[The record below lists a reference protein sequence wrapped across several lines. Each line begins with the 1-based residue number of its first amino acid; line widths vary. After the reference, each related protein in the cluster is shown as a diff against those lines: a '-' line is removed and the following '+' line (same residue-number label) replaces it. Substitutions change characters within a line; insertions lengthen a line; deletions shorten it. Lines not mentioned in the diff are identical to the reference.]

1 MELKKLTYKDA
12 GVDIDSAEETVR
24 SITSK
29 VQSTYIPGVISGV
42 GKFGGMFEIPIQ
54 EYKNP
59 VLVSSMDGVG
69 TKLKVAILM
78 QQYDTIGE
86 DLVNHCIN
94 DILTSGAK
102 PLYFLDYLSLGK
114 LDSKIVKE
122 IVTGMS
128 NACKQSSCAL
138 IGGETAEMP
147 DLYQPGDFDIAGTI
161 VGIVEKSKIIDG
173 SNIVEGDA
181 VIGLASNGL
190 HTNGYSLA
198 RKILFGYGGKT
209 IHDRYGGIEGT
220 IGEELL
226 RIHKNYFS
234 VVSSILNHHDIH
246 GMAHI
251 TGGGI
256 VGNIKRILPRGPTLK
271 INWTSWQRPQ
281 IFKLLQKLRN
291 VPEDDMR
298 RTFNLGIGYVL
309 VVANNDVD
317 TLVGALK
324 NLGEE
329 CYQIGRIV

>member
-12 GVDIDSAEETVR
+12 GVDIDSAEESVR
-24 SITSK
+24 SITSI
-29 VQSTYIPGVISGV
+29 VQSTNIPGVISGI
-42 GKFGGMFEIPIQ
+42 GQFGGMFEIPIHDY
-54 EYKNP
+54 EKP

-69 TKLKVAILM
+69 TKLKVAIM
-78 QQYDTIGE
+78 MARFDSIGV
-86 DLVNHCIN
+86 DLVNHCVN

-102 PLYFLDYLSLGK
+102 PLYFLDYLALGK

-122 IVTGMS
+122 IVTGMAK
-128 NACKQSSCAL
+128 ACKQSSCAL

-173 SNIVEGDA
+173 SKIVEGDV
-181 VIGLASNGL
+181 VIGLASDGL

-198 RKILFGYGGKT
+198 RKILFGPAGKT
-209 IHDRYGGIEGT
+209 IHDRYEGIEGT

-226 RIHKNYFS
+226 RIHKNYFT
-234 VVSSILNHHDIH
+234 VVTSILDHHDIH

-256 VGNIKRILPRGPTLK
+256 VGNTKRILPRGTTSK

-281 IFKLLQKLRN
+281 IFNLLQKLGN

-298 RTFNLGIGYVL
+298 RTFNLGIGYVI

-317 TLVGALK
+317 AVVGEMK

-329 CYQIGRIV
+329 CYKIGRIV